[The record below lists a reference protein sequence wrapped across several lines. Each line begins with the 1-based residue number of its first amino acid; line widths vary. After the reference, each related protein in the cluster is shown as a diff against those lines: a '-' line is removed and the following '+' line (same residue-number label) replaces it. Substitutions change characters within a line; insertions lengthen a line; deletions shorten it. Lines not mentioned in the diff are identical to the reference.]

1 MEGTTMFQNLGF
13 QLYSARDLFVDPD
26 FANLTLQKLAACG
39 YSEIHGAGEYLPV
52 EQLVAIAKKNGF
64 TFCGNHYS
72 SAKILNDPKGTM
84 DFHRILD
91 TTNIGFGGMPKPAR
105 TDLAELKKFVQ
116 QANEVAKIYASEG
129 FKVTYHNHR
138 FEFCRIDGYKTLMD
152 ILVEELDPENI
163 SFVLDTCWV
172 SAAGGDPV
180 DWMKKLAGR
189 IDILHLK
196 DMTLSIKEGN
206 PHQVTEVGYGNLSW
220 DPIMKTAEEIGV
232 KYYVVEQDDHFDGGP
247 INALCKS
254 AAFLEQYK

>member
-1 MEGTTMFQNLGF
+1 MFKNLGF
-13 QLYSARDLFVDPD
+13 QLYTIRDFVTDPD
-26 FANLTLQKLAACG
+26 LADFSLKKLASYG

-52 EQLVAIAKKNGF
+52 EQLAAIAKENGF
-64 TFCGNHYS
+64 TFVGNHYN
-72 SAKILNDPKGTM
+72 AKKILEDPKGTM
-84 DFHRILD
+84 EFHRALG
-91 TTNIGFGGMPKPAR
+91 TTNIGFGGMPKEAR
-105 TDLAELKKFVQ
+105 GDLEALKRYI
-116 QANEVAKIYASEG
+116 ADTNEVAKIYASEG

-138 FEFCRIDGYKTLMD
+138 FEFCRIDGNKTLWD
-152 ILVEELDPENI
+152 ILVEEFDPENV

-180 DWMKKLAGR
+180 YWMKKLAGR

-220 DPIMKTAEEIGV
+220 DPSMKAAEEIGV

>member
-1 MEGTTMFQNLGF
+1 MFQKLGF
-13 QLYSARDLFVDPD
+13 QLYSARDLMVDED
-26 FANLTLQKLAACG
+26 LANYTLARLAKGG

-52 EQLVAIAKKNGF
+52 ARLAEIAKANGF
-64 TFCGNHYS
+64 TFIGNHYN
-72 SAKILNDPKGTM
+72 AKKILEDPKGTM
-84 DFHRILD
+84 EFHRTLG
-91 TTNIGFGGMPKPAR
+91 TTNVGFGGMPKEAR
-105 TDLAELKKFVQ
+105 VGLAELKDFVKKT
-116 QANEVAKIYASEG
+116 NEVAKNYASEG

-138 FEFCRIDGYKTLMD
+138 FEFCRIDGNKTLWD
-152 ILVEELDPENI
+152 ILVEEFDPENV

-196 DMTLSIKEGN
+196 DMTLSIKNDN
-206 PHQVTEVGYGNLSW
+206 PLRVTEVGYGNLSW